1 MSGDNIVERK
11 GSGRNPLLLLAG
23 FLLIGLALALV
34 LFGGSL
40 LGSNRQIAG
49 ESGAQPSI
57 LEQVP
62 DFSQVQPQTSELPV
76 GGGPLSVGD
85 QAYDFTLN
93 DLNGNSHSLSELRGR
108 PVIINFWATWCAP
121 CRVEMPELQAA
132 FEKYQDEG
140 LVILAVDNAEPLDVV
155 RDFFYDELELTF
167 TPLLDQEATVVRLYG
182 VQNFPSTFFVNA
194 DGAITAI
201 HRGPMVQSQIEGYLV
216 DTIPT
221 QG

>member
-1 MSGDNIVERK
+1 MTGEDVAEK
-11 GSGRNPLLLLAG
+11 GNGRNPLLFVAG
-23 FLLIGLALALV
+23 LVLISLALALL
-34 LFGGSL
+34 LFGGAL
-40 LGSNRQIAG
+40 LGGHEQTAN
-49 ESGAQPSI
+49 EPQPSI

-62 DFSQVQPQTSELPV
+62 EFSQVQPQTSELPV
-76 GGGPLSVGD
+76 GGGPLAVGD
-85 QAYDFTLN
+85 RAHDFTLN
-93 DLNGNSHSLSELRGR
+93 DLDGVTYSLSDLRGR

-140 LVILAVDNAEPLDVV
+140 LVILAVDSAEPPDVV
-155 RDFFYDELELTF
+155 RQFFYDDMDLTF
-167 TPLLDQEATVVRLYG
+167 TPLLDREATIVQLYG

-194 DGAITAI
+194 DGVITAI
-201 HRGPMVQSQIEGYLV
+201 HRGPMTQSQIEGYLV

>member
-1 MSGDNIVERK
+1 MSDDNV
-11 GSGRNPLLLLAG
+11 GNHNGQGRNPILFFAG
-23 FLLIGLALALV
+23 FVLLGLALTLV

-40 LGSNRQIAG
+40 LGDRQASG
-49 ESGAQPSI
+49 ESAQPSI

-62 DFSQVQPQTSELPV
+62 EFSQGQPQTFELAM
-76 GGGPLSVGD
+76 GSGLLAVGD
-85 QAYDFTLN
+85 SAYDFALD
-93 DLNGNSHSLSELRGR
+93 DLDGNSHRLSDLRGR

-140 LVILAVDNAEPLDVV
+140 LVILAVDNAEPADAV
-155 RDFFYDELELTF
+155 RQFFYDEMDLTF
-167 TPLLDQEATVVRLYG
+167 TPLLDREGTVVQLYG
-182 VQNFPSTFFVNA
+182 VQNFPSTFFVSP
-194 DGAITAI
+194 DGLVTAV
-201 HRGPMVQSQIEGYLV
+201 HRGPMAQSQIEGYLV